1 MGRTMG
7 GSGVV
12 VGEVRGKGDGSGVD
26 VGPISGKGD
35 KKAVG
40 VFTAADVFAFR
51 GVSVMSACVT
61 EIGLQADK
69 KINKSTVLTRLIEP
83 VSRPCLL

>member
-1 MGRTMG
+1 
-7 GSGVV
+7 
-12 VGEVRGKGDGSGVD
+12 VD

-40 VFTAADVFAFR
+40 VGVFTAAGVFTFR

-69 KINKSTVLTRLIEP
+69 KINKST
-83 VSRPCLL
+83 